1 LSGSPST
8 KSTRTPTTTS
18 CRSTPETHDRQLE
31 RLERVQD
38 ERDDAAVEATLESVS
53 EAIESDENVRPP
65 IIEAVKACATMGETM
80 AVFEEHHGAHQETV
94 GMA

>member
-1 LSGSPST
+1 M
-8 KSTRTPTTTS
+8 RTPTPTFCS
-18 CRSTPETHDRQLE
+18 STPETHDRQLE

-53 EAIESDENVRPP
+53 QAIESDENVRPP
-65 IIEAVKACATMGETM
+65 IIEAVKAYATMGETV
-80 AVFEEHHGAHQETV
+80 AVFEEHHGAHQETF